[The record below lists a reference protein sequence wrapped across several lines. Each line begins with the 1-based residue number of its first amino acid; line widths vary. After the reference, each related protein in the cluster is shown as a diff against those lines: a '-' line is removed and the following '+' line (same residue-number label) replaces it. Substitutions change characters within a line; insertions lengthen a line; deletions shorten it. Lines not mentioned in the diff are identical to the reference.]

1 MTALPPHPL
10 LDQLAQLQHD
20 VTILREWAGLLDDA
34 MQEFGASLQKY
45 LPSTDAGELLRDDS
59 AWPTDR
65 QALALRA
72 RTVREKAGLT
82 RTQLARLT
90 HVAESTIRNLEH
102 GRHKIT
108 PRIRRRLLPH
118 LLQLE
123 QALSALRTSSMSA
136 NNAQADATPTQ
147 RS

>member
-1 MTALPPHPL
+1 MTAHPPHPL
-10 LDQLAQLQHD
+10 LDQLVQLQHD
-20 VTILREWAGLLDDA
+20 VTILREWAELLDDA

-45 LPSTDAGELLRDDS
+45 LPSTDAGELLRDAS
-59 AWPTDR
+59 AWPTER
-65 QALALRA
+65 RALALRA

-90 HVAESTIRNLEH
+90 QVAESTIRNLER

-118 LLQLE
+118 LEQLE
-123 QALSALRTSSMSA
+123 QTLSTLRTDSLSTDD
-136 NNAQADATPTQ
+136 AQADDSPTH

>member
-1 MTALPPHPL
+1 VTAHPPHPL

-45 LPSTDAGELLRDDS
+45 LPSTDAGELLRDSS
-59 AWPTDR
+59 AWPTER
-65 QALALRA
+65 RALALRA

-90 HVAESTIRNLEH
+90 QVAESTIRNLER

-118 LLQLE
+118 LEQLE
-123 QALSALRTSSMSA
+123 QTLSTLRTDSLSTDD
-136 NNAQADATPTQ
+136 AQADDSPTH